1 MKMRIVLLLLP
12 VCLET
17 VICYK
22 NGNVKEACGDMTPQ
36 HGHDPTT
43 KDPPFTITAD
53 KSQFSP
59 EDEIK
64 GRNTVLVYLSYV
76 KAFQILHCKIVQYIL
91 FFIFT
96 VTLSMAN
103 SGTKHYFKGFLIEA
117 RNAGNLNEIV
127 GSFKLI
133 NPGISQLLQ
142 CDNKVVSD
150 FYWIFIKTFSYY
162 YLLFIDLKWLNLWY
176 FVSLSWI

>member
-1 MKMRIVLLLLP
+1 MVLPPVSLHLNCLSNVWVFAVIIHLFQVLMKMRIVLLLLS

-17 VICYK
+17 VICYS
-22 NGNVKEACGDMTPQ
+22 NGYVKKSCWDMTPH
-36 HGHDPTT
+36 HGHDPSP

-59 EDEIK
+59 EEEIK

-76 KAFQILHCKIVQYIL
+76 KACTEKNILYNL

-96 VTLSMAN
+96 VTFSVAP
-103 SGTKHYFKGFLIEA
+103 SGTKQYFKGFLIEA

-133 NPGISQLLQ
+133 NSRISQLLH

-150 FYWIFIKTFSYY
+150 FY
-162 YLLFIDLKWLNLWY
+162 
-176 FVSLSWI
+176 